1 MFQFIASV
9 SGQVVFL
16 GRYTNAWPSSCS
28 APRINQLDLL
38 VDCQAS
44 SWLSLIH
51 RRFEKA
57 PATIRYIKMMKG

>member
-1 MFQFIASV
+1 VVPESV
-9 SGQVVFL
+9 VQRISLPQVHY
-16 GRYTNAWPSSCS
+16 R
-28 APRINQLDLL
+28 RI

-57 PATIRYIKMMKG
+57 PAAIRYIKMMKG